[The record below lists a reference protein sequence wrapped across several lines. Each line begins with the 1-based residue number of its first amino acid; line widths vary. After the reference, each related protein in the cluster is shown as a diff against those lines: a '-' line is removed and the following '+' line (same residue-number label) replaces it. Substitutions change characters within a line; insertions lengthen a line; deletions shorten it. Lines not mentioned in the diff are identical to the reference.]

1 MEDGKRTLRII
12 LGGIMNPALIAIAIY
27 NQVRVRETV
36 ANFPLE
42 SKDLTKANICW
53 VVAIGFTLM
62 WLTDIFI
69 KDQNLGRKFKAFIG
83 IAALVAGALIFFV
96 F

>member
-1 MEDGKRTLRII
+1 
-12 LGGIMNPALIAIAIY
+12 MNPALIAIAIY

-42 SKDLTKANICW
+42 SKDLTQSTNICW
-53 VVAIGFTLM
+53 VVTIGLTLT
-62 WLTDIFI
+62 WLADIFI
-69 KDQNLGRKFKAFIG
+69 KDRKLGRKFGAVIC
-83 IAALVAGALIFFV
+83 IASLVACALIFFV